1 MYMYLQADLATTSSS
16 GLTAKRNVPI
26 QLSLTLAP
34 MGRNN
39 VLYEISNFELPGSLK
54 ESVSNLRSISFL
66 NSQNYLL
73 KLFFCRAN
81 Y

>member
-1 MYMYLQADLATTSSS
+1 MYMYMYLQADLATTSSS

-39 VLYEISNFELPGSLK
+39 VLYEISNLEL
-54 ESVSNLRSISFL
+54 V
-66 NSQNYLL
+66 
-73 KLFFCRAN
+73 
-81 Y
+81 